1 MAVPVGTGAGIGYS
15 GGMTDPDEN
24 PAPREWIE
32 ALERS
37 EADLKAGLLVP
48 LEEVLAELD
57 ADIRELEARLA
68 ARAIAEDEPAGLP
81 RPVP

>member
-37 EADLKAGLLVP
+37 EADLKAGRLVP
-48 LEEVLAELD
+48 LEEVLA
-57 ADIRELEARLA
+57 
-68 ARAIAEDEPAGLP
+68 G
-81 RPVP
+81 RPVSVAQTPAVGCAIGLE